1 MHILYVEDEPQERTL
16 VSRFIQTIKHELTV
30 AANAHEAREAL
41 ERKQP
46 DMILMDV
53 MLGHTRDGF
62 GLARDFR
69 ELGYEGP
76 MIAVTGLTT
85 ARDYEEC
92 RKAGFND
99 VLHKPFTID
108 ELAEKI
114 DRHSI

>member
-16 VSRFIQTIKHELTV
+16 VTRFIQTIKHDLT
-30 AANAHEAREAL
+30 AAASAYEAREAL
-41 ERKQP
+41 QRQQP

-62 GLARDFR
+62 NLAREFR
-69 ELGYEGP
+69 DMGFQGP

-85 ARDYEEC
+85 AHDFEEC
-92 RKAGFND
+92 RKAGFTD

-108 ELAEKI
+108 QLAEKI
-114 DRHSI
+114 DQHSA